1 MTQPLIVDTLR
12 LKSAGATLQG
22 LAVPDPPAPIAVAG
36 TDPASV
42 AINETLPVI
51 ESPVIEGLPVVQTAL
66 AKTAS
71 NLLAAAYRYADT
83 DQQLGKPLAQQE
95 FVTSRG
101 VAQSSRDA
109 GQADQQASMA
119 QEGLGETP
127 AADPPPQ
134 PDVPSDLVPKVPG
147 NAAEMGQ
154 QFSQIMGTTQSFVQ
168 SISQT
173 AQGASQNQPLAD
185 QVLEDG
191 ERSDTDE
198 EEQPVEDVVDGAAP
212 GDEAGQK
219 VPTGVGVD
227 APGGQ
232 AMTAR
237 EADL

>member
-1 MTQPLIVDTLR
+1 MAQPLIVDTLR
-12 LKSAGATLQG
+12 LKSAGAALQG

-51 ESPVIEGLPVVQTAL
+51 ESPVIEGLPVVQAAL

-83 DQQLGKPLAQQE
+83 DQQLSRPLAQQE

-101 VAQSSRDA
+101 VAQGSSA
-109 GQADQQASMA
+109 ASQADQPVSMT
-119 QEGLGETP
+119 QSEPEETP
-127 AADPPPQ
+127 AADQPPHPA
-134 PDVPSDLVPKVPG
+134 VPSDALQEASG

-154 QFSQIMGTTQSFVQ
+154 QFNQIMGTAGTFTQSIFQ
-168 SISQT
+168 S
-173 AQGASQNQPLAD
+173 AQGASQSQPLAD
-185 QVLEDG
+185 QALEDG
-191 ERSDTDE
+191 EKTDTDE
-198 EEQPVEDVVDGAAP
+198 EEQPVEEVVDGAAP

-232 AMTAR
+232 AMTAK
-237 EADL
+237 EADR